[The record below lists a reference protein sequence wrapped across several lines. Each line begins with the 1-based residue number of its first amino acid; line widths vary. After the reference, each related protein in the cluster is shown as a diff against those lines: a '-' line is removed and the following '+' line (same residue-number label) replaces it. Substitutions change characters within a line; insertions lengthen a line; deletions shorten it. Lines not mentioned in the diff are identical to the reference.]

1 MQNIVTSDISKFG
14 QRERELA
21 KKLLSVYGTKD
32 DRTKHLGDGIQVF
45 MNRDSGYVFLSDEDY
60 NVALLNG
67 NKLEDFHSCPNCGN
81 ESVASQ
87 FRNDFDDVECCK
99 EYADDLEL

>member
-1 MQNIVTSDISKFG
+1 MEDIITSDLSKFG
-14 QRERELA
+14 QRELA
-21 KKLLSVYGTKD
+21 IAGELLSTLNTVRD
-32 DRTKHLGDGIQVF
+32 NSRLGDGIQVF
-45 MNRDSGYVFLSDEDY
+45 MNRNSGYVFLSDEDY
-60 NVALLNG
+60 NVAIMSG
-67 NKLEDFHSCPNCGN
+67 HYLEDFHTCPNCGN